1 MIEMKIRAYELEVGD
16 LFIKQGTR
24 YRVMKIADGKI
35 YCDHRRCES
44 DSFIG
49 ANSME
54 WVMWIGKYEPKGRP
68 PAKPKKR
75 SLNPK
80 KPPIPVKV
88 TDNNGNHIG
97 SFVSIR
103 QASQELKIDY
113 KYIERYIKKELVK
126 EKYPLKFDKII
137 VPSI

>member
-24 YRVMKIADGKI
+24 YRVIKISDGKI
-35 YCDHRRCES
+35 FYDHRRCKS
-44 DSFIG
+44 DSFLG
-49 ANSME
+49 AKSME

-80 KPPIPVKV
+80 KPMIPVRV
-88 TDNNGNHIG
+88 TTKEGEHVG
-97 SFVSIR
+97 SFRSIK
-103 QASQELKIDY
+103 QAARELKIDY

-126 EKYPLKFDKII
+126 EKHPLKFEKII
-137 VPSI
+137 VPST

>member
-1 MIEMKIRAYELEVGD
+1 MIEMKLRAYELEVGD
-16 LFIKQGTR
+16 LFMKQGTQ

-35 YCDHRRCES
+35 FYDHRRCGS
-44 DSFIG
+44 DSYIG
-49 ANSME
+49 AKSME
-54 WVMWIGKYEPKGRP
+54 WVMWTGKHKPKGRP

-88 TDNNGNHIG
+88 TDNKGNHIG
-97 SFVSIR
+97 SFLSIR

-126 EKYPLKFDKII
+126 EKHPLKFEKII
-137 VPSI
+137 VPST

>member
-16 LFIKQGTR
+16 LFIKQGTP
-24 YRVMKIADGKI
+24 YRVMKIIDGSI
-35 YCDHRRCES
+35 YYDYKRDGG

-49 ANSME
+49 AKSME
-54 WVMWIGKYEPKGRP
+54 WVMWVGKYKPKGRP

-88 TDNNGNHIG
+88 TDNKGNHIG

-126 EKYPLKFDKII
+126 EKHPMKFEKII
-137 VPSI
+137 VPST

>member
-1 MIEMKIRAYELEVGD
+1 MTEMKIRAYELEVGD

-35 YCDHRRCES
+35 FYDHRRCES
-44 DSFIG
+44 DSFLG
-49 ANSME
+49 AKSQE
-54 WVMWIGKYEPKGRP
+54 FVMWIGKYKPKGRP

-88 TDNNGNHIG
+88 TDNKGNHIG

-103 QASQELKIDY
+103 QASRELKIDY

-126 EKYPLKFDKII
+126 EKYPLKFEKII
-137 VPSI
+137 VPST